1 MKKLMVAA
9 VLAIS
14 SATAHAVDRVA
25 KFDLN
30 ADGKVSYE
38 ELTANCEVRKSL
50 FDVADKDKDG
60 FLSNKEM
67 REGKSYLFTRCAK

>member
-1 MKKLMVAA
+1 MVAA

-25 KFDLN
+25 RFDLN
-30 ADGKVSYE
+30 ADNKVSFE
-38 ELTANCEVRKSL
+38 ELAQVCEVRKSL

-67 REGKSYLFTRCAK
+67 REARAYLFNRCAK